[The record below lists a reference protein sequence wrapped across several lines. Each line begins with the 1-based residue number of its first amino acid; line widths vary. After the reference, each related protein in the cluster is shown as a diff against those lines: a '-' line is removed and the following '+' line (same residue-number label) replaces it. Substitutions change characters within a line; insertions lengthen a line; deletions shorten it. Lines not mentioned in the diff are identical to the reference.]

1 MNMATNPTRKTTQ
14 QIILYVLI
22 ALCFGFALLP
32 AGLDWSHLN
41 PRGSYSEGSRIFQ
54 LQYGSIFLVAA
65 IIVLRNQYWS
75 LVHVRNMNPFL
86 ILFVLYC
93 GLTMLWSPEPVVT
106 LKRVIQLIGLLL
118 VAIAASPPVAYT
130 RQLMD
135 TLLGTLML
143 LMLVS
148 IITVLIVPAI
158 GVDTELNNAWRG
170 ILPQKN
176 SLGAICALCSIFWVR
191 HLFEKRLP
199 LIMCVTGL
207 LFSLFLL
214 VMSKSTTAL
223 LVFMLCCGLYLLL
236 RRRYLVGLFDGSR
249 AILAVAFVVVSCLM
263 VFYVFQ
269 SRLPDWP
276 EIFYPIEYFFHKSV
290 DLTGRTE
297 IWQLVLLEIN
307 QHPWFGIGYG
317 AFWLGEGSASQYIID
332 FMHWV
337 PLQAHNG
344 YIDIWNELGFAGLA
358 LFAGVM
364 LFHSY
369 NLVRYIKID
378 REDAAIHWILFVYIL
393 ISNISESELFRGLSF
408 QNVLFIISS
417 VAISSRLTMH
427 RMTRAEAAQPISNTK
442 HGV

>member
-1 MNMATNPTRKTTQ
+1 MNMATNHTRKTTQ
-14 QIILYVLI
+14 QIIIYVLI
-22 ALCFGFALLP
+22 ALCFGFSLMP
-32 AGLDWSHLN
+32 AGLDWVHVN
-41 PRGSYSEGSRIFQ
+41 PQGSYSEGSRLFQ

-106 LKRVIQLIGLLL
+106 LKRVIQLVGLIT
-118 VAIAASPPVAYT
+118 VGIAASPPIGYP

-135 TLLGTLML
+135 TLLGTFSILMFL
-143 LMLVS
+143 S
-148 IITVLIVPAI
+148 IIIVLMMPSVGI
-158 GVDTELNNAWRG
+158 DTELNNAWRG
-170 ILPQKN
+170 IFSQKN
-176 SLGAICALCSIFWVR
+176 ALGAISALSAIFWVR
-191 HLFEKRLP
+191 QLFEKRMP
-199 LIMCVTGL
+199 FMMCAGGV
-207 LFSLFLL
+207 LFSLLLL

-236 RRRYLVGLFDGSR
+236 RKRYLVGLFDGSR

-263 VFYVFQ
+263 VFYIFQ
-269 SRLPDWP
+269 SRLPNWA
-276 EIFYPIEYFFHKSV
+276 EVFYPIEYFFHKSV

-332 FMHWV
+332 IMHWV
-337 PLQAHNG
+337 PLQSHNG
-344 YIDIWNELGFAGLA
+344 YIDIWNELGFAGLG
-358 LFAGVM
+358 LFAGVVV
-364 LFHSY
+364 FHIY
-369 NLVRYIKID
+369 NLIRFIKID
-378 REDAAIHWILFVYIL
+378 REDAAIHWILFIFIL
-393 ISNISESELFRGLSF
+393 ISNISESELFRGVSF
-408 QNVLFIISS
+408 QNILFIVSS
-417 VAISSRLTMH
+417 VAVSSRLTMH
-427 RMTRAEAAQPISNTK
+427 RMTRTEAAQPISNKT